1 MQRRRF
7 LQLCGGV
14 ATATGAATAAYL
26 LAPHVVA
33 AGGASQQARTHV
45 MLSRPTPA
53 TAQPLTLRQAWQLAL
68 RQGKNWSADA
78 GIVSLSSTDQV
89 AAGVSAER
97 ADAGSKG
104 THALWNAILAAPSKP
119 SMQLL
124 IRLENGSVVQQVS
137 QPRTL
142 ELPPITTVPALDST
156 EAVAI
161 ARSGQPP
168 LGPAGGKSHG
178 YGYTLQ
184 TAPDGRATLA
194 VIGSIQWMPAKVEF
208 DAVTGKR
215 LGASVYTFSHG
226 GAIFSADAGQTWQA
240 SNLTGRQIQQV
251 VAAPGQS
258 GSAYAVAT
266 AGLAAIPQ
274 ADGTVLA
281 VAMSSGLWLSRDDG
295 VTWTRS
301 TSLSTGSAPWLAA
314 TGSMLLASVAS
325 TSAGIAGVYA
335 SSDFRHWQRLLPET
349 YRLSTIANGQ
359 AAVALSNSGGTTAH
373 VIRGMSLRQ
382 LTLPI
387 PALRAA
393 GTDVAGQPFLIGD
406 GQDVALSNDG
416 GSSWKTTLRTNSAS
430 IAVAPPGKGSG
441 VVLVSG
447 FRTGLFRSADAGRT
461 WRQVVPDVSA
471 ILPGSNE
478 VGSLTFLGPHAVVA
492 AQGAFQTW
500 QPL

>member
-1 MQRRRF
+1 M
-7 LQLCGGV
+7 
-14 ATATGAATAAYL
+14 
-26 LAPHVVA
+26 
-33 AGGASQQARTHV
+33 
-45 MLSRPTPA
+45 
-53 TAQPLTLRQAWQLAL
+53 
-68 RQGKNWSADA
+68 
-78 GIVSLSSTDQV
+78 
-89 AAGVSAER
+89 
-97 ADAGSKG
+97 
-104 THALWNAILAAPSKP
+104 APSKP

-124 IRLENGSVVQQVS
+124 LRLENGSVVQQVS

-142 ELPPITTVPALDST
+142 ELPPIATVPALDST

-184 TAPDGRATLA
+184 TANDDRVTLA
-194 VIGSIQWMPAKVEF
+194 VIGSIQGMPAKVEF

-226 GAIFSADAGQTWQA
+226 GAICSADAGQTWQA

-258 GSAYAVAT
+258 GSAYAVAMAGLQT
-266 AGLAAIPQ
+266 KISRTSDGGRTWQDVGSPLADGVPFPTGLAAIPQ
-274 ADGTVLA
+274 ADGLVLA
-281 VAMSSGLWLSRDDG
+281 VGMSSGLWLSRDDG
-295 VTWTRS
+295 VTWARS
-301 TSLSTGSAPWLAA
+301 TSLSTGSALWLAA
-314 TGSMLLASVAS
+314 TGSVLLASVAS
-325 TSAGIAGVYA
+325 TSSAMAGVYA

-359 AAVALSNSGGTTAH
+359 AAVALSTSGGTTAH
-373 VIRGMSLRQ
+373 VIRGTAVTQ
-382 LTLPI
+382 LALPI

-393 GTDVAGQPFLIGD
+393 GTDVAGQPFLVGD

-416 GSSWKTTLRTNSAS
+416 GTSWKTTLRTNSAS
-430 IAVAPPGKGSG
+430 IAVAPSGSGSG

-447 FRTGLFRSADAGRT
+447 FRTGIFRSADAGRT

-471 ILPGSNE
+471 ILTGSNE
-478 VGSLTFLGPHAVVA
+478 VSSLTFLGPQEVVA
-492 AQGAFQTW
+492 AQGAFQMW

>member
-1 MQRRRF
+1 
-7 LQLCGGV
+7 
-14 ATATGAATAAYL
+14 
-26 LAPHVVA
+26 
-33 AGGASQQARTHV
+33 

-124 IRLENGSVVQQVS
+124 IRLENGSVVQQVT